1 MADGSRR
8 ATAKEVVTVAD
19 AGVSSSGMLFGFLPF
34 ASSGV
39 AAPPLGSTCGTTCCS
54 ARMLA
59 SSWLGF
65 GVEVAGLGAAVQR
78 TVVVLVVGAAGR
90 WGLRA
95 ERRGWG
101 GRRGLRKEAAMTD
114 DGMSGLLGRHKRMD
128 VPFGDKL
135 SPRGKR
141 RP

>member
-1 MADGSRR
+1 
-8 ATAKEVVTVAD
+8 VVTVAD
-19 AGVSSSGMLFGFLPF
+19 TGVSESGMLFGLPF

-39 AAPPLGSTCGTTCCS
+39 GSTCCS
-54 ARMLA
+54 ARLLA

-101 GRRGLRKEAAMTD
+101 GRSGLRKEEAAMTD
-114 DGMSGLLGRHKRMD
+114 DGMMSGLLGRHERMRLCDLEISLQTNGLCRRAERD
-128 VPFGDKL
+128 VHSLFACC
-135 SPRGKR
+135 
-141 RP
+141 